1 MPKAKSMKQIKNE
14 IAQSKRKS
22 MIEYKKKGFDE
33 VMAKGKIETMLDVT
47 KLFCG
52 LSRKAIERA
61 AMGEMLRLVSRNHTP
76 QEIINIMEGKK

>member
-1 MPKAKSMKQIKNE
+1 MRKAKSMKQIKQEMANF
-14 IAQSKRKS
+14 KRKATR
-22 MIEYKKKGFDE
+22 EYKKKGFDE
-33 VMAKGKIETMLDVT
+33 VVAKGKIETMLDVT